1 MAADA
6 PPDHGRRAGD
16 RFVAVR
22 DVAQASVATAIS
34 QTSPVPWT
42 HFTRGSSQQQRAVVA
57 SLVMANCVFLVDL
70 ALETCFRVRARI
82 SRVRILVQTF
92 ANQ

>member
-1 MAADA
+1 
-6 PPDHGRRAGD
+6 
-16 RFVAVR
+16 
-22 DVAQASVATAIS
+22 
-34 QTSPVPWT
+34 
-42 HFTRGSSQQQRAVVA
+42 
-57 SLVMANCVFLVDL
+57 VDL